1 MMPNTQLPTRLIS
14 CRVES
19 RREVCYC
26 VLNSQLVHDGF
37 GRKNEHIENLSSRVG
52 CRIGNWVTT
61 VDGWVHTARHNSTRD
76 QFSVF
81 FSSKSVYSRREL
93 FANSTHTADA
103 EATTVESRRRCVS
116 GSTRHTVKRR
126 LSLASVDHGIYIFI
140 FVIIHSKMFRC
151 DWSKSCH
158 VTCSALKFNL
168 VIPWRRNNY
177 VYGFKQYILPSHILP
192 PVTPPIMAQLHPLLL
207 ACSCSVVA

>member
-1 MMPNTQLPTRLIS
+1 MNILRIYPVELAAELETGSRQSTGEYTPPDTTQLVIS
-14 CRVES
+14 
-19 RREVCYC
+19 
-26 VLNSQLVHDGF
+26 F
-37 GRKNEHIENLSSRVG
+37 
-52 CRIGNWVTT
+52 
-61 VDGWVHTARHNSTRD
+61 
-76 QFSVF
+76 QFF

-116 GSTRHTVKRR
+116 GSTRHTDKRR